1 MKIIFINFALN
12 WVYRLYEDYIEGLTY
27 FMIKNIKNIEIDSKL
42 YQIDQ
47 KYNFKEELK
56 NIENKFDKII
66 LVGDCGFISNILENF
81 TKKIYFLNIEQLSHE
96 NYYKYF
102 RNLNVNLE
110 IIDYSEE
117 NMPYHQNI
125 YKNSFLLSPIFKY
138 NLNKIKNIDILSINN
153 NDYRKSV
160 LNKINLNNKYNIE
173 FINNTYGVERDA
185 LYNRTKVY
193 VNIHCSS
200 KHNTMEL
207 IRIINLLYNNV
218 IVITQ
223 KSVYDKLLFVKN
235 NIIICNNDKE
245 LEKYTLDI
253 LDNYTY
259 YYNLF
264 FNNESGNNK
273 ILYFDKTNYEKY
285 VLKNIEYLLS
295 DRHIMDH

>member
-27 FMIKNIKNIEIDSKL
+27 FMTKNIKNIEINSKL

-47 KYNFKEELK
+47 KYNFNEELA
-56 NIENKFDKII
+56 NIENKYNKII
-66 LVGDCGFISNILENF
+66 LVGDCGFITNILKIF

-96 NYYKYF
+96 DYYKYF
-102 RNLNVNLE
+102 RNLNINLE

-117 NMPYHQNI
+117 NMPFHQNI

-138 NLNKIKNIDILSINN
+138 DFKKIKNIDILSINN

-173 FINNTYGVERDA
+173 FINNTYGVDRDA

-193 VNIHCSS
+193 VNIHCSE
-200 KHNTMEL
+200 KHTTMEL

-223 KSVYDKLLFVKN
+223 KSIYDKLLFIKN
-235 NIIICNNDKE
+235 NIIICNNNEE
-245 LEKYTLDI
+245 LEKYTIDI
-253 LDNYTY
+253 LDNYKY

-264 FNNESGNNK
+264 FNSESGYDK
-273 ILYFDKTNYEKY
+273 RLYFDKALYEKY
-285 VLKNIEYLLS
+285 VFKNIECLLS
-295 DRHIMDH
+295 DK

>member
-27 FMIKNIKNIEIDSKL
+27 FMIKNIKNIEINTIL
-42 YQIDQ
+42 YHIDK
-47 KYNFKEELK
+47 KYNFEEELK
-56 NIENKFDKII
+56 NIENNYDKII
-66 LVGDCGFISNILENF
+66 LVGDCGFIANIIKIF

-96 NYYKYF
+96 DYYKYF
-102 RNLNVNLE
+102 RNLNINLE

-117 NMPYHQNI
+117 NIPYHKNI
-125 YKNSFLLSPIFKY
+125 YKNSFLLNPIFKY
-138 NLNKIKNIDILSINN
+138 DFKKIKNIDILSINN

-173 FINNTYGVERDA
+173 FINNTYGIERDS

-193 VNIHCSS
+193 VNIHCSQ

-223 KSVYDKLLFVKN
+223 KSIYDKLLFVRN
-235 NIIICNNDKE
+235 NLIICNNDEE

-253 LDNYTY
+253 LDNYKY

-264 FNNESGNNK
+264 FNNESGYDK
-273 ILYFDKTNYEKY
+273 RLYFDKTYYEKY
-285 VLKNIEYLLS
+285 VLKNIECLLS
-295 DRHIMDH
+295 DK

>member
-12 WVYRLYEDYIEGLTY
+12 WVYRLYEDYIEVLTY
-27 FMIKNIKNIEIDSKL
+27 FMIKNIKNIEINNIL
-42 YQIDQ
+42 YYIDQ
-47 KYNFKEELK
+47 KYNFEDELT
-56 NIENKFDKII
+56 NIENKYDKII
-66 LVGDCGFISNILENF
+66 LVGDCGFIANILKIF

-96 NYYKYF
+96 DYYKYF
-102 RNLNVNLE
+102 RNLNINLK

-117 NMPYHQNI
+117 NIPYHQNI
-125 YKNSFLLSPIFKY
+125 YKNSFLLSPIFIYDFK
-138 NLNKIKNIDILSINN
+138 KIKNIDVLSINN

-173 FINNTYGVERDA
+173 FINNTYGVERDN

-193 VNIHCSS
+193 INIHCSS

-223 KSVYDKLLFVKN
+223 KSIFDKLLFVKN
-235 NIIICNNDKE
+235 NLIICNNDEE
-245 LEKYTLDI
+245 LEKYTIDI
-253 LDNYTY
+253 LDNYKY

-264 FNNESGNNK
+264 FNNESGYDK
-273 ILYFDKTNYEKY
+273 RLYFDKTYYEKY
-285 VLKNIEYLLS
+285 VLKNIECLLS
-295 DRHIMDH
+295 DK